1 VDTVQTTINQQK
13 ILTVKFSS
21 GGRNC
26 PDEADMNPCATSRFK
41 QTLMMSL
48 IWYLPSLEENGAL
61 LFLLLLILILL
72 GMNWICDPAR
82 NPYSQKHGEL
92 SPQSI
97 SCFDTSKFHVL
108 RARGEHSM
116 GSAEVG
122 TEWPCPAFS
131 FWF

>member
-1 VDTVQTTINQQK
+1 MRDLEVQTNIDDV
-13 ILTVKFSS
+13 IDLV
-21 GGRNC
+21 
-26 PDEADMNPCATSRFK
+26 P
-41 QTLMMSL
+41 
-48 IWYLPSLEENGAL
+48 ILEENGAL

-97 SCFDTSKFHVL
+97 SCYDTSKSHLL

-131 FWF
+131 F